1 MDFTVTFQY
10 PPSLSSSPLAERTMI
25 FLGNWSTSENGMCI
39 WCLANVFLCI
49 SAKKMREWFPGLFF
63 KFIKTHDSHETL
75 EALVNGVN
83 LTLSI
88 FISRRGIGTEHL

>member
-1 MDFTVTFQY
+1 
-10 PPSLSSSPLAERTMI
+10 
-25 FLGNWSTSENGMCI
+25 
-39 WCLANVFLCI
+39 
-49 SAKKMREWFPGLFF
+49 MREWFPGLFF